1 MGICVR
7 LKTRLT
13 AHARQ
18 IDLPHPTPLPPE
30 LRGPIPPAKSAG
42 EFTNLEFVSS
52 FERSPCLT
60 SFFTS
65 IFFERQLSKKILKLN
80 KRSLL

>member
-1 MGICVR
+1 MGICAR

-18 IDLPHPTPLPPE
+18 IDLPHPTPPPE
-30 LRGPIPPAKSAG
+30 LCGPIPPAKSAG
-42 EFTNLEFVSS
+42 ELTNLVFVSS

-65 IFFERQLSKKILKLN
+65 IFFERQLSKKIPEY
-80 KRSLL
+80 R